1 MGITFYRNFE
11 EMVDAAQSSIDSY
24 GHYFAEKR
32 PLTCEKEKEWLQ
44 KLLDILK
51 EEKYA
56 TIQADNGRPVD
67 VQAIAHTGT
76 YASFFDVYNHINMF
90 NFEIDPVVTEDCK
103 NHYSNTFD
111 YEEVY
116 KETKH

>member
-11 EMVDAAQSSIDSY
+11 ETVDAAQSSIDRY

-51 EEKYA
+51 ERNYA
-56 TIQADNGRPVD
+56 TIQADNGKPVD
-67 VQAIAHTGT
+67 VEAIAHTYT
-76 YASFFDVYNHINMF
+76 YASFFDVINHINVF

-103 NHYSNTFD
+103 NHYSNAFD
-111 YEEVY
+111 LYEKLH
-116 KETKH
+116 KEDE

>member
-76 YASFFDVYNHINMF
+76 YASFFDVYNHINVF

-103 NHYSNTFD
+103 NRYYNAFD
-111 YEEVY
+111 LYGKLH
-116 KETKH
+116 KEDE